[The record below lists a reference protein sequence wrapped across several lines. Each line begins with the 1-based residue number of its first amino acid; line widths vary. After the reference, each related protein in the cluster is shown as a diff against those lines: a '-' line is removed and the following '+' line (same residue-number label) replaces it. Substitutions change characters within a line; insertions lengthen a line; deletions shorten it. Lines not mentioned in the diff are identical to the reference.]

1 MRLTKSRPVSL
12 SKGQKVTL
20 TKDQGVRLTLIRMGL
35 GWDPIR
41 RGGLFGRRE
50 VEIDL
55 DASAVLMAGTE
66 LVDIA
71 FYNNLRTKDGSVQ
84 HLGDNR
90 TGEGEGDDEVILV
103 DLTRVPV
110 HVSTI
115 VFTVTSYEGQTFE
128 NVVNAF
134 VRLVDHTT
142 GVELARYA
150 LQGGMPYTGLLMAKV
165 FRAGD
170 DWKLEALGEP
180 MQARNPSEMIP
191 HVVRVCGGSTG
202 GMKHT

>member
-90 TGEGEGDDEVILV
+90 TGEG
-103 DLTRVPV
+103 
-110 HVSTI
+110 
-115 VFTVTSYEGQTFE
+115 
-128 NVVNAF
+128 
-134 VRLVDHTT
+134 
-142 GVELARYA
+142 
-150 LQGGMPYTGLLMAKV
+150 
-165 FRAGD
+165 
-170 DWKLEALGEP
+170 
-180 MQARNPSEMIP
+180 
-191 HVVRVCGGSTG
+191 
-202 GMKHT
+202 